1 MTPSACVAPGPGTDR
16 GFGHLRPAVRDAIS
30 ELDAA
35 CLVEHRAP
43 RDAAWLTVRA
53 ELARAELA
61 VGKTEQVSDRGAGGA
76 TGSNAEAGGTV
87 PARLP
92 IGA

>member
-53 ELARAELA
+53 ELARAERVA
-61 VGKTEQVSDRGAGGA
+61 GAAEQVFDQGSGG
-76 TGSNAEAGGTV
+76 SQEPNAEAGGTV
-87 PARLP
+87 PTRLP